1 MTDLKFKTTVTDVDV
16 YGLNHNVKIDDNID
30 IDFGKVSAIVDWEAA
45 MEVRKWGIKS
55 ISCLVYNVVI
65 VIPWDIY
72 YDEDT
77 QLSQDD
83 IDKIVNT
90 MGGVKH
96 PTKNLYEGV
105 LELNSENEFN
115 GAKFEIENNISSENQ
130 YGSYYPETCEVNF
143 DDMTISLT

>member
-1 MTDLKFKTTVTDVDV
+1 
-16 YGLNHNVKIDDNID
+16 
-30 IDFGKVSAIVDWEAA
+30 
-45 MEVRKWGIKS
+45 MEVREWGIKS

-130 YGSYYPETCEVNF
+130 HGSYYPETCEVNF